1 MKVAKV
7 NEMICRDFF
16 QLGLTPELLGFKYLR
31 EAVLM
36 VLDEPKTL
44 HNGITKIIYPEIA
57 KRNNTTASRVERAM
71 RYAIECTFLKK
82 DAKVLE
88 DYFGGTFDAEKG
100 KLTNG
105 AFIAVVA
112 EHIRIQIQKG
122 GK

>member
-16 QLGLTPELLGFKYLR
+16 ILGLAPELLGFKYLR

-44 HNGITKIIYPEIA
+44 HKGITKIIYPEIA

-88 DYFGGTFDAEKG
+88 DYFGNIISMTSG

-105 AFIAVVA
+105 AFIAAVA